1 MFIKNHLSFATVS
14 VLVALGGQAQAASMC
29 PADTTPLVLKGK
41 IFTNAV
47 SPGTTLGTAH
57 LKLLN
62 GKSPKCGIM
71 GSGGVGLDGT
81 VHFVHQLVCDDSLSV
96 TNPYTGRVETVHSQL
111 TLNSSGTGAFH
122 ACVPN
127 VPEAGSYGTFDETST
142 PVSGRGMFQGVTAGL
157 MNTRGTIN
165 CQFGI
170 DMEFEGEVCLPK

>member
-1 MFIKNHLSFATVS
+1 
-14 VLVALGGQAQAASMC
+14 MC